1 MVYIC
6 MLLMV
11 MINYLIIENQWG
23 TRPYR
28 STENLS
34 LLNEII
40 NEIHHITCKP
50 LVKLQHDTTACYDRI
65 ICNLST
71 LCSRSFRVSSQVYTL
86 QANNLNDM
94 EYKIQTN
101 HGVSNKTYKS
111 TKDTPIHGQNQ
122 GSGHAGTS
130 WVFNS
135 VPMMKV
141 IEKSM
146 KDAKWNLP
154 IINNNG

>member
-1 MVYIC
+1 M
-6 MLLMV
+6 
-11 MINYLIIENQWG
+11 
-23 TRPYR
+23 
-28 STENLS
+28 
-34 LLNEII
+34 
-40 NEIHHITCKP
+40 
-50 LVKLQHDTTACYDRI
+50 

-71 LCSRSFRVSSQVYTL
+71 LCSRSFGVPAQVCKLQGYT
-86 QANNLNDM
+86 LNDM

-141 IEKSM
+141 IEKSV
-146 KDAKWNLP
+146 KDAK
-154 IINNNG
+154 